1 MNDRLYKFGK
11 RIAELRTKR
20 KLTQEQLAELIDYST
35 NHISKLELARTNP
48 SFSIIV
54 KIADAL
60 KVNMKDLFDFNE
72 DNSNNEK
79 LIQKINLML
88 KDNPNRIKDIY
99 NITIALTK
107 K

>member
-1 MNDRLYKFGK
+1 MEDRLYKFGK

-20 KLTQEQLAELIDYST
+20 KMTQEQLAELIDYST

-60 KVNMKDLFDFNE
+60 HVDLKDLFDFEETNKNE
-72 DNSNNEK
+72 NIIKEINSI
-79 LIQKINLML
+79 LR
-88 KDNPNRIKDIY
+88 DNPDRIRDIY
-99 NITIALTK
+99 NISLALTSY
-107 K
+107 